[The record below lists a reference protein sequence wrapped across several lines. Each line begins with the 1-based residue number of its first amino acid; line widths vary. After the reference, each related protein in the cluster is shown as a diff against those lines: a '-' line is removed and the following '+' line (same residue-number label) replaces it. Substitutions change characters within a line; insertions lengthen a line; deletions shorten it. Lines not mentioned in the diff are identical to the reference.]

1 MFAEVAW
8 SQGVED
14 AWSKVAA
21 FVPKFVAFL
30 LILLIGYFVAK
41 LIGKAADALLERV
54 GFDRAVERGGIKRA
68 LERTKY
74 DASDII
80 SKVIFYALFLIVLQM
95 AFGVFG
101 ANPVSDML
109 AGVVA
114 YLPKVIAAII
124 IIVIAAAIAAA
135 ARELIHATFGGL
147 SYGRALGN
155 IAAIAIVTV
164 GTFAALDQLNI
175 APAIVTGLFYALLA
189 VIAGSA
195 IVAIGGGGI
204 VPMRERWERTLRRYD
219 EEKPR
224 LREQMQGGSRP
235 VVGTVPTEGAAGA
248 PDGRSPRT
256 GPP

>member
-1 MFAEVAW
+1 MFAEIAW

-14 AWSKVAA
+14 AWSNVAA

-30 LILLIGYFVAK
+30 LILLVGYFVAK
-41 LIGKAADALLERV
+41 LIGKAADAFLERV

-114 YLPKVIAAII
+114 YLPKVIAAI
-124 IIVIAAAIAAA
+124 AHH
-135 ARELIHATFGGL
+135 RH
-147 SYGRALGN
+147 
-155 IAAIAIVTV
+155 
-164 GTFAALDQLNI
+164 
-175 APAIVTGLFYALLA
+175 
-189 VIAGSA
+189 
-195 IVAIGGGGI
+195 
-204 VPMRERWERTLRRYD
+204 RRGD
-219 EEKPR
+219 RRRRPGVDPSDVR
-224 LREQMQGGSRP
+224 RP
-235 VVGTVPTEGAAGA
+235 VVRQGAGEHRGDRHRHRWHVRRPGPAEHRTSDRDGA
-248 PDGRSPRT
+248 LLRA
-256 GPP
+256 